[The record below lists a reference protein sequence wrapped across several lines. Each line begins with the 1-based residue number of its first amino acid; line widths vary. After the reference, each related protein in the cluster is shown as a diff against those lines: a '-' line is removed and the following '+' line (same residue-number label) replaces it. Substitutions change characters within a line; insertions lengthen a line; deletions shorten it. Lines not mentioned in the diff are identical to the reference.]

1 MRPDF
6 AAEQLRGVRSR
17 ALQNLHRRQSGFFH
31 QLKLAEQ
38 RRTVNRAD
46 VSSISAGRNCYSGI
60 LQRFQVLERDIV
72 GFLDPIER
80 VFRLGQRR
88 LDPIRQFI

>member
-1 MRPDF
+1 M
-6 AAEQLRGVRSR
+6 
-17 ALQNLHRRQSGFFH
+17 
-31 QLKLAEQ
+31 
-38 RRTVNRAD
+38 NRAD

-88 LDPIRQFI
+88 LDPVRQFIRRNLCHIKRRDHFGISPRFFFRGQI